1 MQITRFILASLL
13 LSMATQAAPFKKILT
28 DATKGYRVGS
38 WQMVSSDLPGY
49 RGEAKCHIRKRIL
62 QGGKQEGVEIIEVDN
77 GRLRFRVIPTRGMGI
92 LDVNLGDV
100 RLGWDSP
107 IKEVV
112 HPKFINLESRGGLGW
127 IEGFNEWM
135 ARCGLEYAGHPG
147 KDEFVTNTGAKGQM
161 DLTLHGKISNIP
173 ASVVIVTVD
182 RQAPYTIR
190 VRGRV
195 DERVFFGPKLELWT
209 EISTVPGSNTFTIS
223 DTLTNRG
230 SEPQEFMLIYHA
242 NYGSPLLEKGAR
254 LVAAAERV
262 APFNDHAAKA
272 VKTWDTY
279 AAPKSGF
286 VEEVFQIFPF
296 ADRTGSTTIQLQNAQ
311 ANRGVSM
318 NWLLEDLPYL
328 TQWKNTVA
336 KSDGYVTGLEPGTSF
351 PHNRKWERAK
361 GRVSKLAPGQSRS
374 FAITFGIQTTQAEVA
389 EVAQSIRALQGNRQT
404 RVFTRPEADPFPGGD
419 GAEDPGGD
427 TGDTD
432 GSEDSGGDEGGE
444 TISEGGESDP
454 APDGGG
460 GEVE

>member
-1 MQITRFILASLL
+1 LPNDVRYGVIGSMHFTRLIFTSLVLSLAI
-13 LSMATQAAPFKKILT
+13 QAAPFRKVLT
-28 DATKGYRVGS
+28 DSTKGYRVGS
-38 WQMVSSDLPGY
+38 WQMVASDLPGY
-49 RGEAKCHIRKRIL
+49 KGQAKWHIRKRIL
-62 QGGKQEGVEIIEVDN
+62 QGGKQEGVELIEVDN
-77 GRLRFRVIPTRGMGI
+77 GKLRFRVIPTRGMGI

-147 KDEFVTNTGAKGQM
+147 KDTFITNTGDTGEM

-173 ASVVIVTVD
+173 ASEVIVTVD
-182 RQAPYTIR
+182 RKAPYTIR

-230 SEPQEFMLIYHA
+230 SEAQEFMLIYHA
-242 NYGSPLLEKGAR
+242 NYGSPLLEKGAK
-254 LVAAAERV
+254 LVTAAKRV

-272 VKTWDTY
+272 VNQWDTY
-279 AAPKSGF
+279 GAPKSGF
-286 VEEVFQIFPF
+286 VEEVYQIFPY
-296 ADRTGSTTIQLQNAQ
+296 ADKSGRTTIQLQNAKGD
-311 ANRGVSM
+311 RGVSM
-318 NWLLEDLPYL
+318 NWSLEQLPYL

-336 KSDGYVTGLEPGTSF
+336 KTDGYVTGLEPGTSF

-361 GRVSKLAPGQSRS
+361 GRVSKLEPGRSRS
-374 FAITFGIQTTQAEVA
+374 FSITFGIQDTKTEV
-389 EVAQSIRALQGNRQT
+389 ETVAQEIIALRANRET
-404 RVFTRPEADPFPGGD
+404 KVDEKPEADPFPK
-419 GAEDPGGD
+419 
-427 TGDTD
+427 
-432 GSEDSGGDEGGE
+432 SE
-444 TISEGGESDP
+444 
-454 APDGGG
+454 
-460 GEVE
+460 

>member
-1 MQITRFILASLL
+1 MRIPFFLIAILFVSA
-13 LSMATQAAPFKKILT
+13 ADAAPFKKVLT
-28 DATKGYRVGS
+28 DATRGYRVGN
-38 WQMVSSDLPGY
+38 WQMVSNDLPGY
-49 RGEAKCHIRKRIL
+49 RGEAKWHIRKRIL

-92 LDVNLGDV
+92 LDVNLGNV

-147 KDEFVTNTGAKGQM
+147 KDEFITNTGSKGQM

-173 ASVVIVTVD
+173 ASEVIVTVD
-182 RQAPYTIR
+182 QQTPYTIR

-230 SEPQEFMLIYHA
+230 SAPQEFMLIYHA

-254 LVAAAERV
+254 LITAAERV
-262 APFNDHAAKA
+262 APFNDHAARA
-272 VKTWDTY
+272 VETWNTY
-279 AAPKSGF
+279 AAPKPGF
-286 VEEVFQIFPF
+286 VEEVFKIFPY
-296 ADRTGSTTIQLQNAQ
+296 ADKDGRTTIQLQNAKGD
-311 ANRGVSM
+311 RGVSM
-318 NWLLEDLPYL
+318 NWSLKQLPYL

-336 KSDGYVTGLEPGTSF
+336 KTDGYVTGLEPGTSF

-361 GRVSKLAPGQSRS
+361 GRVSKLTPGQSRS
-374 FAITFGIQTTQAEVA
+374 FAIEFGIQTTKAEVNA
-389 EVAQSIRALQGNRQT
+389 VAKSIELLQGTRKT
-404 RVFTRPEADPFPGGD
+404 RVESKPEADPF
-419 GAEDPGGD
+419 AE
-427 TGDTD
+427 
-432 GSEDSGGDEGGE
+432 SETE
-444 TISEGGESDP
+444 
-454 APDGGG
+454 
-460 GEVE
+460 

>member
-1 MQITRFILASLL
+1 MHFTRLIFTSLVLSLAI
-13 LSMATQAAPFKKILT
+13 QAAPFRKVLT
-28 DATKGYRVGS
+28 DSTKGYRVGS
-38 WQMVSSDLPGY
+38 WQMVASDLPGY
-49 RGEAKCHIRKRIL
+49 KGQAKWHIRKRIL
-62 QGGKQEGVEIIEVDN
+62 QGGKQEGVELIEVDN
-77 GRLRFRVIPTRGMGI
+77 GKLRFRVIPTRGMGI

-147 KDEFVTNTGAKGQM
+147 KDTFITNTGDTGEM

-173 ASVVIVTVD
+173 ASEVIVTVD
-182 RQAPYTIR
+182 RKAPYTIR

-230 SEPQEFMLIYHA
+230 SEAQEFMLIYHA
-242 NYGSPLLEKGAR
+242 NYGSPLLEKGAK
-254 LVAAAERV
+254 LVTAAKRV

-272 VKTWDTY
+272 VNQWDTY
-279 AAPKSGF
+279 GAPKSGF
-286 VEEVFQIFPF
+286 VEEVYQVFPY
-296 ADRTGSTTIQLQNAQ
+296 ADKSGRTTIQLQNAKGD
-311 ANRGVSM
+311 RGVSM
-318 NWLLEDLPYL
+318 NWSLEQLPYL

-336 KSDGYVTGLEPGTSF
+336 KTDGYVTGLEPGTSF

-361 GRVSKLAPGQSRS
+361 GRVSKLGPGRSRS
-374 FAITFGIQTTQAEVA
+374 FSITFGIQDTKTEVEA
-389 EVAQSIRALQGNRQT
+389 VAQEIIALRANRET
-404 RVFTRPEADPFPGGD
+404 KVDEKPEADPFPK
-419 GAEDPGGD
+419 
-427 TGDTD
+427 
-432 GSEDSGGDEGGE
+432 SE
-444 TISEGGESDP
+444 
-454 APDGGG
+454 
-460 GEVE
+460 

>member
-1 MQITRFILASLL
+1 MQFPRLILAGLVLSL
-13 LSMATQAAPFKKILT
+13 AVEAAPFKKVLT
-28 DATKGYRVGS
+28 DATKGYRVAS
-38 WQMVSSDLPGY
+38 WQMVSSDLAGY
-49 RGEAKCHIRKRIL
+49 RGEAKWHIRKRIL
-62 QGGKQEGVEIIEVDN
+62 QGGKQEGVDIIEVDN
-77 GRLRFRVIPTRGMGI
+77 GKLRFRVIPTRGMGI

-147 KDEFVTNTGAKGQM
+147 KDEFITNTGDKGQM

-173 ASVVIVTVD
+173 ASEVMVTVD

-209 EISTVPGSNTFTIS
+209 EISTVPGSGKFTIS

-242 NYGSPLLEKGAR
+242 NYGSPLLEQGAQ

-279 AAPKSGF
+279 AAPRSGF

-296 ADRTGSTTIQLQNAQ
+296 ADKKGRTTIQLQNAKGD
-311 ANRGVSM
+311 RGVSM
-318 NWLLEDLPYL
+318 NWSLEELPYL

-351 PHNRKWERAK
+351 PHNRRWERAK
-361 GRVSKLAPGQSRS
+361 GRVSKLASSQSRS
-374 FAITFGIQTTQAEVA
+374 FAITFGIQSTQAEVT
-389 EVAQSIRALQGNRQT
+389 EVARSIQALQGDRRT
-404 RVFTRPEADPFPGGD
+404 RVLQRPEADPFNN
-419 GAEDPGGD
+419 
-427 TGDTD
+427 
-432 GSEDSGGDEGGE
+432 GDE
-444 TISEGGESDP
+444 TK
-454 APDGGG
+454 
-460 GEVE
+460 